1 MMKAV
6 NVQNLQKGFEDIK
19 RRNGIAGQIM
29 DDASIQQVD
38 YSFQPDQLDK
48 LDELGD
54 KQSVLS
60 QITRGSR
67 VNAKQFPS
75 LRNVASIQKINA
87 DGNIIAGGPTPG
99 PENDYMTA
107 DANGTPVAGKL
118 SKGNKQKFEE
128 YNKEFNQLSGLH
140 LAP

>member
-1 MMKAV
+1 M
-6 NVQNLQKGFEDIK
+6 
-19 RRNGIAGQIM
+19 
-29 DDASIQQVD
+29 
-38 YSFQPDQLDK
+38 
-48 LDELGD
+48 
-54 KQSVLS
+54 LS